1 MVILAYQKPAKYHR
15 GLLCSVGLSSR
26 RQNIV
31 SCQLI
36 PLTHRIAHSILMR
49 MNSSDPNAAT
59 ELDLK
64 RLESQVDQLIQTIE
78 RLSDENRNLRGKQQ
92 ELMSERAELIEKTE
106 LARNRVEAMISR
118 LRAIETG

>member
-1 MVILAYQKPAKYHR
+1 M
-15 GLLCSVGLSSR
+15 
-26 RQNIV
+26 
-31 SCQLI
+31 
-36 PLTHRIAHSILMR
+36 AHSILVL
-49 MNSSDPNAAT
+49 MNANDLNSTT

-64 RLESQVDQLIQTIE
+64 RLESQLDRLIITIE
-78 RLSDENRNLRGKQQ
+78 RLSEENRNLRGKQQ

>member
-1 MVILAYQKPAKYHR
+1 
-15 GLLCSVGLSSR
+15 
-26 RQNIV
+26 
-31 SCQLI
+31 
-36 PLTHRIAHSILMR
+36 MR